1 MCSIFP
7 TTRTHMHN
15 YIKQTH
21 IQGLSLLLNLI
32 FSLPVIASQARPF
45 WPWGFHNF
53 FRMGRQQS
61 TPIFSFVGHK
71 LCSLQLVNV
80 FIWLSKHSIM
90 VSHSHPLVLR
100 RRRGTC
106 RSCTRKSSTT
116 HSMSRVRHEGVRI
129 RGEESP
135 PSWTNWGVRTT
146 PHLPGG
152 SGLARGGGACLKNGQ
167 PFFLSALCAE
177 EHFLVNFCRKWPT
190 MVLLAVFGGRGEQVR
205 ARRKAL
211 DRILVTRTLCHC
223 TGVWGSNPP
232 PQLPLCQTLPTS
244 RALTMW
250 FPSMGCPC
258 TSVHIFHVH
267 IMHTIFL
274 MPTSNTQ
281 GIHSKII
288 V

>member
-1 MCSIFP
+1 MCSFGYPSTPSWCP
-7 TTRTHMHN
+7 TVTHWCSGADAVRAEAAH
-15 YIKQTH
+15 
-21 IQGLSLLLNLI
+21 GSLL
-32 FSLPVIASQARPF
+32 RPT
-45 WPWGFHNF
+45 PRPGFD
-53 FRMGRQQS
+53 M
-61 TPIFSFVGHK
+61 
-71 LCSLQLVNV
+71 
-80 FIWLSKHSIM
+80 
-90 VSHSHPLVLR
+90 
-100 RRRGTC
+100 
-106 RSCTRKSSTT
+106 
-116 HSMSRVRHEGVRI
+116 RVYGL
-129 RGEESP
+129 EERSP
-135 PSWTNWGVRTT
+135 PLLGPN
-146 PHLPGG
+146 GG
-152 SGLARGGGACLKNGQ
+152 SGQPHTCQGGVWTGPGGGGACLKNGQ